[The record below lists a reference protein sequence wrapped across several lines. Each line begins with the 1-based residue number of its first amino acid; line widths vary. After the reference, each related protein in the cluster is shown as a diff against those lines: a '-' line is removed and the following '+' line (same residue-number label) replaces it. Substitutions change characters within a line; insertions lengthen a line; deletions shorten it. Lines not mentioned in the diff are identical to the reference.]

1 MQNAIST
8 IEKNNALAIY
18 WNPFDRWSGAL
29 TGVQFYASGVSGQ
42 QITNS
47 VLALDPVLNVP
58 NIANNYSHIELVINA
73 KFFTQQSNGAALYP
87 LTLNNLM
94 CGFIPGYSGG
104 IIIDG
109 APSQFAFIGNKAKLR
124 LQSLPRVID
133 FTTLWLVYA
142 IDSSYNETAFPLSSP
157 GAKYVGGFFNVSII
171 GYGSN

>member
-29 TGVQFYASGVSGQ
+29 TGLQFYASGVSGQ

-47 VLALDPVLNVP
+47 VLAFDPVLNVP
-58 NIANNYSHIELVINA
+58 NIVNKYSHIELVINA
-73 KFFTQQSNGAALYP
+73 EFFTQQSNGADAYP
-87 LTLNNLM
+87 FTLNNLM

-104 IIIDG
+104 IKIDG
-109 APSQFAFIGNKAKLR
+109 TPSQFAFSGNKAKLR
-124 LQSLPRVID
+124 LQSLPSVID
-133 FTTLWLVYA
+133 FTRLWLVYA
-142 IDSSYNETAFPLSSP
+142 IDSSYNNVAFPLSAP
-157 GAKYVGGFFNVSII
+157 GSKYVGGFFNVSII